1 LRSICT
7 APCAPGRGTEQEV
20 LAIGTPAIWW
30 AATAAGLFCL
40 VWWAMRRDWRTGAAL
55 LSIAAGWLPW
65 IWFYLHDHRL
75 EYFYYA
81 IVIEPFLIITIALC
95 LQLIIGP
102 PHASRARRA
111 AGAIG
116 ASAYLIA
123 TLANFAYL
131 YPILTA
137 KVIPY
142 SAWLSRM
149 WFSSWI

>member
-1 LRSICT
+1 
-7 APCAPGRGTEQEV
+7 V
-20 LAIGTPAIWW
+20 
-30 AATAAGLFCL
+30 
-40 VWWAMRRDWRTGAAL
+40 
-55 LSIAAGWLPW
+55 
-65 IWFYLHDHRL
+65 HDHRL

-81 IVIEPFLIITIALC
+81 IAFEPFLIIAIALC
-95 LQLIIGP
+95 LELIIGP

-116 ASAYLIA
+116 TGAYLIA
-123 TLANFAYL
+123 ALVNFAYL

-149 WFSSWI
+149 WISSWI